1 MAWARWSPL
10 SNGFCS
16 LDSSSVRWMGIK
28 KRRRRNETKHENKF
42 FFLTKYLTEKKN
54 LIRGVLYLNWEFQ
67 SSVPCP
73 FALCS
78 WAEHQELNGV
88 KDKGRPLNLG
98 GQETYLKGWWQDTA
112 LQGCGP
118 NGTLP
123 PELTL
128 HVSPLH
134 ITDLPWINLFIR
146 SDMKRSVNMP
156 S

>member
-1 MAWARWSPL
+1 M
-10 SNGFCS
+10 
-16 LDSSSVRWMGIK
+16 
-28 KRRRRNETKHENKF
+28 
-42 FFLTKYLTEKKN
+42 
-54 LIRGVLYLNWEFQ
+54 
-67 SSVPCP
+67 
-73 FALCS
+73 
-78 WAEHQELNGV
+78 
-88 KDKGRPLNLG
+88 KDKGSPLLLG

-118 NGTLP
+118 SGTLP